1 MEESE
6 LLLML
11 GTDFPYKDWFHKN
24 ARIVQVDIRA
34 ERLGRRCRIDLGL
47 IGDIKE
53 TISALLP
60 LLEQKKD
67 HDHLNKSLNR
77 YRESRKN
84 LDAHARGKKGIKHIH
99 PEYLASLTSQHA
111 ADDAIFT
118 FYVGEQTVWPA
129 ASTNMTRHRR
139 TPVSFTHVST

>member
-84 LDAHARGKKGIKHIH
+84 LDAHARGKKGIKTIH
-99 PEYLASLTSQHA
+99 PQSEERL
-111 ADDAIFT
+111 
-118 FYVGEQTVWPA
+118 VGQKCV
-129 ASTNMTRHRR
+129 R
-139 TPVSFTHVST
+139 T